1 MKFFSAED
9 SGVDCP
15 DNGTFAPKDGAQIR
29 DFRIFSTV
37 DGGFICVFATQIP
50 NEYVNSKAQLELEIL
65 FLDPDANQA
74 TKPTTIYTGP
84 PGIDKITLGDC
95 GLSYDGYGYTCLLLV
110 STGRNQKLL
119 QVNFYSTRP
128 GASNAPL
135 KTASKDIVGVDKIRP
150 LFNGGYLLLYN
161 FAKDGEILVK
171 GVKMIDP
178 EGKAV
183 QTISLV
189 KPVPML
195 NVYPRNNTI
204 WYWENDSTSWS
215 IVSHNLPNYTK
226 YGTY

>member
-1 MKFFSAED
+1 M
-9 SGVDCP
+9 
-15 DNGTFAPKDGAQIR
+15 
-29 DFRIFSTV
+29 
-37 DGGFICVFATQIP
+37 FATQTP
-50 NEYVNSKAQLELEIL
+50 NEYGAKIVNNKAQLELEIL
-65 FLDPDANQA
+65 FLDPDANKA

-150 LFNGGYLLLYN
+150 LFNGGYVLLYN
-161 FAKDGEILVK
+161 FAKDGETFVK
-171 GVKMIDP
+171 RAKMIDP
-178 EGKAV
+178 DGKAV
-183 QTISLV
+183 QTISFV

-204 WYWENDSTSWS
+204 WYWENDSTQSWS
-215 IVSHNLPNYTK
+215 IVSHSLPNYTK